1 MRASGL
7 PETAKPVLPD
17 PMTALLERNTAALET
32 VVNLVQPQARSKQ
45 HVQKALDNI
54 GLNEVRLQYS
64 SGSTVFISSPNGV
77 KQSLN
82 SRTNKM
88 PSVKYDLLIIL

>member
-17 PMTALLERNTAALET
+17 PMTALLNLNL
-32 VVNLVQPQARSKQ
+32 VNLVQPQARSKQ

-88 PSVKYDLLIIL
+88 PSVKYELLIIL